1 MCNFSRINWSCVSKI
16 DVIEDMD
23 MCTKVK
29 QLGINMWEQVTIVFR
44 PFFDFM
50 DVFKVSKTYI

>member
-1 MCNFSRINWSCVSKI
+1 VQAKI

-29 QLGINMWEQVTIVFR
+29 QLGINMWEQVISFFKL
-44 PFFDFM
+44 FFDFM
-50 DVFKVSKTYI
+50 DVFKVSKAHI

>member
-1 MCNFSRINWSCVSKI
+1 MQAKI

-23 MCTKVK
+23 MCIKVK
-29 QLGINMWEQVTIVFR
+29 HLGINMWEQVTIVFR

-50 DVFKVSKTYI
+50 DVFKVSKAHI